1 VQIQLHLRQFQKVA
15 KFLSAMQKTGIF
27 GGTFN
32 PPHYGHLR
40 IAEAAIAQKSLDQVF
55 WMPTQPHYKAA
66 NILDVCHRQAMVE
79 RMIFARNSQ
88 GEALYPKFAL
98 CPPEANQSSYA
109 IENLLALQDLYPD
122 RQWYWIVGMDAFRS
136 LPRWYRSAELVTQ
149 CGWLVAP
156 RNGDGAEAIDPFMP
170 QGGAIE
176 WELLEMPGMEISS
189 SLIRQYCHNS
199 RSIRHLVPAAVSA
212 YIIKQ
217 GLYQPDF

>member
-1 VQIQLHLRQFQKVA
+1 MQIQLHLRQFQKIA

-32 PPHYGHLR
+32 PPHCGHLR
-40 IAEAAIAQKSLDQVF
+40 IAEAAIAQKSLDQVL

-66 NILDVCHRQAMVE
+66 DILDVRHRQTMVE
-79 RMIFARNSQ
+79 QMIFAKDPK

-109 IENLLALQDLYPD
+109 IENLLGLQSLYPD

-156 RNGDGAEAIDPFMP
+156 RDRDGVEAIDLSQW
-170 QGGAIE
+170 QGGVME
-176 WELLEMPGMEISS
+176 WEFLKMPRMEISS
-189 SLIRQYCHNS
+189 SLIRQYCHDS
-199 RSIRHLVPAAVSA
+199 RSIRHLVPDAVRI
-212 YIIKQ
+212 YIDQ
-217 GLYQPDF
+217 RGLYQ

>member
-1 VQIQLHLRQFQKVA
+1 
-15 KFLSAMQKTGIF
+15 MQKTGIF

-32 PPHYGHLR
+32 PPHCGHLR
-40 IAEAAIAQKSLDQVF
+40 IAEAAIAQKSLDQVL

-66 NILDVCHRQAMVE
+66 DILDVRHRQAMVR
-79 RMIFARNSQ
+79 RMISATDSQ

-122 RQWYWIVGMDAFRS
+122 RQWYWIVGMDTFRS

-156 RNGDGAEAIDPFMP
+156 RNGDGTEAIDPLMRT
-170 QGGAIE
+170 GGAIE
-176 WELLEMPGMEISS
+176 WELLEMSPMEISS
-189 SLIRQYCHNS
+189 SLIRQYCHDS
-199 RSIRHLVPAAVSA
+199 RSIRHLVPAAVGI
-212 YIIKQ
+212 YITDQ
-217 GLYQPDF
+217 GLYQPNF